1 MRTPGGLRAPL
12 VATACFLA
20 AALLVLFALD
30 ARGWPRAV
38 THDDLRFRALH
49 SHVGLWRSPATLPGD
64 PAGSL
69 LGLSEPLAFRHA
81 LQLFWYSRV
90 GSDPESRQDLP
101 TIRARAQSSL
111 EGLISAGRTPQE
123 RSTAANLLGVLTVTT
138 PAADSETQT
147 QTLVR
152 AAGYFQ
158 RAIAEDPANA
168 AAKLNLELVLR
179 LRKPGKSRFNKDA
192 RGGFG
197 FGKGRGAEVV
207 GSGF

>member
-1 MRTPGGLRAPL
+1 MTVPRLLRPPL
-12 VATACFLA
+12 LALGCFA
-20 AALLVLFALD
+20 VAALLLLLALD
-30 ARGWPRAV
+30 ARGWPRRL

-49 SHVGLWRSPATLPGD
+49 SHVGLWHSPAALPGD
-64 PAGSL
+64 PVRRL
-69 LGLSEPLAFRHA
+69 LGLGEPLAFRHA

-101 TIRARAQSSL
+101 AIRAAAQDALASL
-111 EGLISAGRTPQE
+111 VVSGRTPQE

-158 RAIAEDPANA
+158 RAIAEDPQNVS
-168 AAKLNLELVLR
+168 AKLNLELVLR
-179 LRKPGKSRFNKDA
+179 LRKGGKSGFNKDA

-197 FGKGRGAEVV
+197 FGKGRGAQVV

>member
-1 MRTPGGLRAPL
+1 MTLRSIRAPL
-12 VATACFLA
+12 VAVGCFLA
-20 AALLVLFALD
+20 ATLVVLFALD
-30 ARGWPRAV
+30 VRSWPRSL

-64 PAGSL
+64 PARAL
-69 LGLSEPLAFRHA
+69 LGLGEPIAYRRA
-81 LQLFWYSRV
+81 LQLFWFSRV
-90 GSDPESRQDLP
+90 GSDPESRRDLP
-101 TIRARAQSSL
+101 TIRVQAQDAL
-111 EGLISAGRTPQE
+111 EGLITAGRDPQE

-138 PAADSETQT
+138 PATDSETQA

-158 RAIAEDPANA
+158 RAIAEDPANV

-179 LRKPGKSRFNKDA
+179 LRRPGKSRFNKDA

>member
-1 MRTPGGLRAPL
+1 VSALRRLRAPL
-12 VATACFLA
+12 VALACLGA
-20 AALLVLFALD
+20 AALLLLFALD
-30 ARGWPRAV
+30 LRAWPRAI
-38 THDDLRFRALH
+38 THDDLRFRALR
-49 SHVGLWRSPATLPGD
+49 SHVGLWHSPSLLPGD
-64 PAGSL
+64 PARVV
-69 LGLSEPLAFRHA
+69 LGLGEPIAYRHA
-81 LQLFWYSRV
+81 LQLFWFSRV
-90 GSDPESRQDLP
+90 GSDPESHQDLP
-101 TIRARAQSSL
+101 TIRVEAQSAL
-111 EGLISAGRTPQE
+111 VNLIGTGRNAQE

-158 RAIAEDPANA
+158 QAIAEDPTNV

-179 LRKPGKSRFNKDA
+179 LRRPGKSGFNKDA

-197 FGKGRGAEVV
+197 FGKGRGAQVI

>member
-1 MRTPGGLRAPL
+1 MTLRIIRGPL
-12 VATACFLA
+12 VAIGCFLA
-20 AALLVLFALD
+20 ATLLVLFALD
-30 ARGWPRAV
+30 V
-38 THDDLRFRALH
+38 
-49 SHVGLWRSPATLPGD
+49 LPGD
-64 PAGSL
+64 PARAL
-69 LGLSEPLAFRHA
+69 LGLGEPLAYRHA
-81 LQLFWYSRV
+81 LQLFWFSRI
-90 GSDPESRQDLP
+90 GSDPESRRDLP
-101 TIRARAQSSL
+101 TIRAEAQDQL
-111 EGLISAGRTPQE
+111 EALIVQGRDPQE

-152 AAGYFQ
+152 ASGYFQ

-179 LRKPGKSRFNKDA
+179 LRRPGGSSFNKDA

-197 FGKGRGAEVV
+197 FGKGRGAGVV

>member
-1 MRTPGGLRAPL
+1 MTVPRLLRPPL
-12 VATACFLA
+12 LALGCFAVAV
-20 AALLVLFALD
+20 LLLLLALD
-30 ARGWPRAV
+30 ARAWPRRL

-64 PAGSL
+64 PVRRL
-69 LGLSEPLAFRHA
+69 LGLGEPLAFRHA

-101 TIRARAQSSL
+101 AIRAAAQDALASL
-111 EGLISAGRTPQE
+111 VTSGRTPQE

-138 PAADSETQT
+138 PASDSETQT

-158 RAIAEDPANA
+158 RAIAEDPQNA
-168 AAKLNLELVLR
+168 SAKMNLELVLR
-179 LRKPGKSRFNKDA
+179 LRKGGKSGFNKDA

-197 FGKGRGAEVV
+197 FGKGRGAQVV

>member
-1 MRTPGGLRAPL
+1 MSLVRRLRAPL
-12 VATACFLA
+12 VALACFGA
-20 AALLVLFALD
+20 AALLLLFALD
-30 ARGWPRAV
+30 ARAWPRAL

-49 SHVGLWRSPATLPGD
+49 SHVGLWRSPALLPGD
-64 PAGSL
+64 PTQSL
-69 LGLSEPLAFRHA
+69 LGLGEPIGYRRA

-101 TIRARAQSSL
+101 TIRVEAQNAL
-111 EGLISAGRTPQE
+111 AGLIASGRDPQE

-158 RAIAEDPANA
+158 QAIAEDPGNVD
-168 AAKLNLELVLR
+168 AKLNLELVLR
-179 LRKPGKSRFNKDA
+179 LRRPGKSGFNKDA

-207 GSGF
+207 GTGF

>member
-1 MRTPGGLRAPL
+1 MSVPRAARTPLLAVG
-12 VATACFLA
+12 CFLV
-20 AALLVLFALD
+20 AALLVLFAFDL
-30 ARGWPRAV
+30 RSWPQRL

-49 SHVGLWRSPATLPGD
+49 SHAGLWRSPSLLPGD
-64 PAGSL
+64 PARIV
-69 LGLSEPLAFRHA
+69 LGLDEPIAYRRA
-81 LQLFWYSRV
+81 LQLFWFSRV
-90 GSDPESRQDLP
+90 GSAPDTRADLP
-101 TIRARAQSSL
+101 TVRVRAEEALARLVSV
-111 EGLISAGRTPQE
+111 GRTPQE

-138 PAADSETQT
+138 PTADSETQT

-152 AAGYFQ
+152 SAEYFQ
-158 RAIAEDPANA
+158 QAIAEDPTNV

-179 LRKPGKSRFNKDA
+179 LRRPGKSGFNRDA

>member
-1 MRTPGGLRAPL
+1 MKALSRLRAPL
-12 VATACFLA
+12 LAAACFLA
-20 AALLVLFALD
+20 AALLFLFAFD
-30 ARGWPRAV
+30 VRGWPRAL

-49 SHVGLWRSPATLPGD
+49 SHVGLWHSPAMLPGD
-64 PAGSL
+64 PARAL
-69 LGLSEPLAFRHA
+69 LGLDEPIAYRRA
-81 LQLFWYSRV
+81 LQLFWFSRV
-90 GSDPESRQDLP
+90 GSPPDSLSTLP
-101 TIRARAQSSL
+101 LIRDRAQESL
-111 EGLISAGRTPQE
+111 ESLITAGRTPEE

-158 RAIAEDPANA
+158 RAIAEDPTNV

-179 LRKPGKSRFNKDA
+179 LRRPGKSGFNKDA

-197 FGKGRGAEVV
+197 FGKGQGAQVV

>member
-1 MRTPGGLRAPL
+1 MTALGRLRAPL
-12 VATACFLA
+12 VALACLGA
-20 AALLVLFALD
+20 AAVVLLFAAD
-30 ARGWPRAV
+30 VRAWPRAF

-49 SHVGLWRSPATLPGD
+49 SHVGLWSSPAAMPGD
-64 PAGSL
+64 PARAL
-69 LGLSEPLAFRHA
+69 LGLDEPLAYRRA
-81 LQLFWYSRV
+81 LQLFWFSRV
-90 GSDPESRQDLP
+90 GTDPESNQDLP
-101 TIRARAQSSL
+101 TIRVEAQSAL
-111 EGLISAGRTPQE
+111 ERLISSGRTAKE

-158 RAIAEDPANA
+158 RAVAEDAGNA

-179 LRKPGKSRFNKDA
+179 LRKGGKSGFNKDA

-197 FGKGRGAEVV
+197 FGKGRGAQVV

>member
-1 MRTPGGLRAPL
+1 VSTVRRLRAPL
-12 VATACFLA
+12 TAVALFAVA
-20 AALLVLFALD
+20 AVLVLFALD
-30 ARGWPRAV
+30 ARSWSRTV
-38 THDDLRFRALH
+38 TRDDLRFRALH
-49 SHVGLWRSPATLPGD
+49 SHAGLWRPHTDLPGD
-64 PAGSL
+64 PARL
-69 LGLSEPLAFRHA
+69 VLGAAEPVAYRRA
-81 LQLFWYSRV
+81 VQLFWFSRV
-90 GSDPESRQDLP
+90 GLDPETNLDLP
-101 TIRARAQSSL
+101 AIRAQAQQAL
-111 EGLISAGRTPQE
+111 VDLVARGRTPVE

-158 RAIAEDPANA
+158 KAIAANPLNV

-179 LRKPGKSRFNKDA
+179 LRRPGKSGFNKDA

>member
-1 MRTPGGLRAPL
+1 MTVPRLLRPPL
-12 VATACFLA
+12 LA
-20 AALLVLFALD
+20 LGSFAVAALFLLLALD
-30 ARGWPRAV
+30 ARGWPRRL

-49 SHVGLWRSPATLPGD
+49 SHVGLWHSPAALPGD
-64 PAGSL
+64 PVRRL
-69 LGLSEPLAFRHA
+69 LGLGEPLAFRHA

-101 TIRARAQSSL
+101 AIRAAAQDALASL
-111 EGLISAGRTPQE
+111 VVSGRTPQE

-158 RAIAEDPANA
+158 RAIAEDPQNVS
-168 AAKLNLELVLR
+168 AKLNLELVLR
-179 LRKPGKSRFNKDA
+179 LRKGGKSGFNKDA

-197 FGKGRGAEVV
+197 FGKGRGAQVV